1 MSGVDEPPGMI
12 ARRLSHPPVR
22 VVKKMK
28 RNYSCIMTYTILFY
42 FQLVIKC
49 IFRSEIK
56 TFFVKS

>member
-28 RNYSCIMTYTILFY
+28 RNYSCILTYNFIL
-42 FQLVIKC
+42 LPKC

-56 TFFVKS
+56 TCFVKS